1 MKTLFKINFIF
12 LSSLILTASDSLAQ
26 SETWQKKTDMPT
38 GLRWLSA
45 CSRDGNICHGGFE
58 NNDTPPLT
66 TIEVYDVAADKW
78 SSADPEK
85 QNVLKT

>member
-38 GLRWLSA
+38 RLRWLSA
-45 CSRDGNICHGGFE
+45 CSRDGKIYAMG
-58 NNDTPPLT
+58 DLKI
-66 TIEVYDVAADKW
+66 TI
-78 SSADPEK
+78 PRH
-85 QNVLKT
+85 